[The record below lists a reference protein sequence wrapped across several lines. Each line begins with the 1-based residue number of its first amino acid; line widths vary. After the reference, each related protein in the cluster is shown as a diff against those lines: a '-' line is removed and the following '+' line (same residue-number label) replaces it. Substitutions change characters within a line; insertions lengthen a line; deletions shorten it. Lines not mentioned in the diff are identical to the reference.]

1 VSISLAVT
9 LSVGNA
15 GGDTGEDGEDGDADV
30 EFPSSLKNGALKM
43 GRLKMAG
50 VNAGPK
56 AARKAVN
63 T

>member
-1 VSISLAVT
+1 VLGAGEALGIAVPDTVSS
-9 LSVGNA
+9 
-15 GGDTGEDGEDGDADV
+15 
-30 EFPSSLKNGALKM
+30 SSLKNGALKM

-50 VNAGPK
+50 VNAGPR